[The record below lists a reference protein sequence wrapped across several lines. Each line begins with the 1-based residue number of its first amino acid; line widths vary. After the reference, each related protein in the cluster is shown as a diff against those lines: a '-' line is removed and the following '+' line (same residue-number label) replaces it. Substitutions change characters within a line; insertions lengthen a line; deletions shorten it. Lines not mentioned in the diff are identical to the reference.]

1 MKNFLILCLLC
12 SLAFA
17 VENPSVDSALV
28 KTAQDSLIQKDS
40 LVVADT
46 LSAKIPTDSLSGM
59 VKVDSVAKSEV
70 QEELALRDSLL
81 AVGDSIREAEQ
92 KLHQSELEV
101 ENARCENWEKS
112 YSTLKQEYETCVKIL
127 RVNLTNGEAKQ
138 KQMRRMGTIDQMG
151 SWVGGILIGL
161 ALGIWVF

>member
-17 VENPSVDSALV
+17 VENPSVDSAFV
-28 KTAQDSLIQKDS
+28 KTPQDSLIQKDS
-40 LVVADT
+40 LVVVDT
-46 LSAKIPTDSLSGM
+46 VSAKIPTDSLSGM

-138 KQMRRMGTIDQMG
+138 KQMRRMGTIAQIHPD
-151 SWVGGILIGL
+151 SSNKV
-161 ALGIWVF
+161 A

>member
-17 VENPSVDSALV
+17 VENPSVDSAFV
-28 KTAQDSLIQKDS
+28 KTPQDSLVQKDS

-46 LSAKIPTDSLSGM
+46 VAAKIPTDSLSEM

-81 AVGDSIREAEQ
+81 AVG
-92 KLHQSELEV
+92 
-101 ENARCENWEKS
+101 
-112 YSTLKQEYETCVKIL
+112 
-127 RVNLTNGEAKQ
+127 
-138 KQMRRMGTIDQMG
+138 
-151 SWVGGILIGL
+151 
-161 ALGIWVF
+161 